1 MKSET
6 FKFKTKDNADIF
18 TYKWL
23 PDNEKEMKAVVQ
35 LSHGMAEHG
44 RRYERFAGELTGSG
58 YGVYIND
65 HRGHGKTAGSV
76 EALGF
81 FADENG
87 WNLVVE
93 DMHQLTGIIKENHP
107 DLPVF
112 LLGHSMGSFLSRN
125 YIYLYGNKLKGVLLS
140 GTAGDPGLLGAIG
153 ILLAKRECKKKGKK
167 TKSPLLDKLS
177 FGSFN
182 KAFKPARTDFDW
194 LSRDDKEVDKYI
206 DDPYCGEVFTAG
218 FYLDL
223 LGGIK
228 AINLKSNTN
237 LVPKDLPMFLF
248 AGDMDPVGKN
258 SKGVKQIFKAYEKA
272 GILDVSCKLYNE
284 GRHEML
290 NETNRE
296 EVFSD
301 IIKWL
306 NNHM

>member
-6 FKFKTKDNADIF
+6 FTFKTKDNENIF

-23 PDNEKEMKAVVQ
+23 PDNEKDIKAIVQ
-35 LSHGMAEHG
+35 LAHGMAEHG
-44 RRYERFAGELTGSG
+44 KRYERFSEALNGSG

-65 HRGHGKTAGSV
+65 HRGHGKTAGSL

-87 WNLVVE
+87 WDLVID
-93 DMHQLTGIIKENHP
+93 DMHQLTGIINETFP
-107 DLPVF
+107 GLPVF

-125 YIYLYGNKLKGVLLS
+125 YIYRYGNELKGVILS
-140 GTAGDPGLLGAIG
+140 GTAGDPGLLGALG
-153 ILLAKRECKKKGKK
+153 ILVAKRECKKKGKK
-167 TKSPLLDKLS
+167 TKSLLLDKLS

-194 LSRDDKEVDKYI
+194 LSRDPEEVDKYI
-206 DDPYCGEVFTAG
+206 NDPYCGEVFTAG

-223 LGGIK
+223 LEGMK
-228 AINLKSNTN
+228 KINLQSNTN
-237 LVPKDLPMFLF
+237 RVPKDLPIFLF

-258 SKGVKQIFKAYEKA
+258 GKGVKQIFKAYEKA
-272 GILDVSCKLYNE
+272 GIRDVSCKLYKD

-290 NETNRE
+290 NEINRE
-296 EVFSD
+296 EVFND

-306 NNHM
+306 DNHM